1 MNIYY
6 SFYCRAYD
14 WYNTTGKK
22 SKDTLKGSAIAL
34 LSALPLI
41 NFLTVIAFLSI
52 VQHHTLINKW
62 IGLMAAVLLLVINSK
77 LITSKKSDVLR
88 EEYLQWNEQKKR
100 RFNVFFY
107 SYLLISISMLI
118 IVLIYTA
125 YYKHKYG
132 DYDLGYMFP
141 SYR

>member
-22 SKDTLKGSAIAL
+22 SKDTLRGSAIAL
-34 LSALPLI
+34 LSALPLL
-41 NFLTVIAFLSI
+41 NFLTIIAYISI
-52 VQHHTLINKW
+52 LQHHTLINKW
-62 IGLMAAVLLLVINSK
+62 VGLIIAVLLLIINSK
-77 LITSKKSDVLR
+77 VITSKKSDMLR
-88 EEYLQWNEQKKR
+88 LEYLQWNEQKKMR
-100 RFNVFFY
+100 LNIFFY
-107 SYLLISISMLI
+107 SYLLISILLLV

-132 DYDLGYMFP
+132 NYDLG
-141 SYR
+141 